1 MLKFGILDNGKS
13 CVYNVKVVERFLQII
28 LIYFEF
34 QHCVVAYDINTI
46 LIKFLQTPDRITNQS
61 TWLTNEKNVSH
72 FMFC

>member
-34 QHCVVAYDINTI
+34 
-46 LIKFLQTPDRITNQS
+46 
-61 TWLTNEKNVSH
+61 
-72 FMFC
+72 